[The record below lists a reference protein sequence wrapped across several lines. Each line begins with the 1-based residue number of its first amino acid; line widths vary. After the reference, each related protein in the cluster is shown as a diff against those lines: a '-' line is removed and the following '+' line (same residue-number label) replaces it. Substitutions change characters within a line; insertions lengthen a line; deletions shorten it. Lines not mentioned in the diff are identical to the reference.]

1 MNHVADKAIKGFSIL
16 FMIKIISRASDFIL
30 NIIILRDL
38 ESEII
43 GRKLK

>member
-1 MNHVADKAIKGFSIL
+1 MNLIADKAIKGVSLL
-16 FMIKIISRASDFIL
+16 FMIKIVSRASDFIL

-43 GRKLK
+43 GI